1 MAYTINKTDGTVFAT
16 VADGT
21 TNTDS
26 SVTIIGKN
34 YAGYGEFLGENFI
47 KLLEN
52 SAASTPPSA
61 PLTGQVWF
69 NSSASTVNNVSSL
82 TLGVYN
88 GTAWKNL
95 GSATTSAT
103 APSTGVTGDLWFDST
118 NTQLKV
124 YNGSSW
130 TLVGPAFTSG
140 TGTSGA
146 IVDTIT
152 DDSAVPHVVV
162 KMFVEDTIV
171 AMVSKDATFT
181 PGSAVNGNWGT
192 AAIKPGVQLNS
203 AVSNALFQGEAADS
217 ALLDGIDSSG
227 FLKSSENDETSGTL
241 KVQNDSGFYVGED
254 DDLAITVNGSDIRVT
269 NVNTNGNL
277 VFRVNNSQTGLT
289 IDGATNRL
297 IVAGAPTVDLGVA
310 TKKYVDDSVSATS
323 NALLRDG
330 SNTITGSII
339 PDGDNSRN
347 FGASGTRFATIYA
360 TTFNG
365 TATTA
370 EYADLAE
377 RFEADAEYEAGTV
390 VSLGGVAEVTQAVE
404 ELSEDVFG
412 VVSDRAAYLMNAGA
426 GSDATH
432 PPIAMNG
439 RVPVKVVGTVN
450 KGDRL
455 VSAGNGFA
463 RAAKDGEATARNI
476 IGRALQTKTTEEAG
490 TVEAVVKIN
499 F

>member
-21 TNTDS
+21 VNTSS
-26 SVTIIGKN
+26 SVAIIGKN

-52 SAASTPPSA
+52 NANSTAPSS
-61 PLTGQVWF
+61 PLSGQLWYDTG
-69 NSSASTVNNVSSL
+69 N
-82 TLGVYN
+82 TLLKVYS
-88 GTAWKNL
+88 GTQWKNL
-95 GSATTSAT
+95 GAAT
-103 APSTGVTGDLWFDST
+103 ASSSTPTGGVAGDMWFDST
-118 NTQLKV
+118 NSQLKV
-124 YNGSSW
+124 YDGSSW
-130 TLVGPAFTSG
+130 VLVGPAFTSG

-152 DDSAVPHVVV
+152 DDGAVDHVVV
-162 KMFVEDTIV
+162 KLYVEDTIV
-171 AMVSKDATFT
+171 GMISKDATFT
-181 PGSAVNGNWGT
+181 PDTSISGFATV
-192 AAIKPGVQLNS
+192 KPGIQLS
-203 AVSNALFQGEAADS
+203 TSVSNALFQGSSTDAQ
-217 ALLDGIDSSG
+217 LLDGIDSTG
-227 FLKSSENDETSGTL
+227 FLSATSNDTTSGTL
-241 KVQNDSGFYVGED
+241 GVLNDSGLNVGAD
-254 DDLAITVNGSDIRVT
+254 QD
-269 NVNTNGNL
+269 
-277 VFRVNNSQTGLT
+277 FRVSVSGADVTVRNATSDGDILIKVNDGGVTT
-289 IDGATNRL
+289 TAMTVDGATSRC
-297 IVAGAPTVDLGVA
+297 IVAGDPTTNLGVA
-310 TKKYVDDSVSATS
+310 TKQYVDTATGALG

-330 SNTITGSII
+330 SNTVTGVIL
-339 PDGDNSRN
+339 PDTHNTRN
-347 FGASGTRFATIYA
+347 FGASATRFATIYA
-360 TTFNG
+360 TEFNG
-365 TATTA
+365 TATSA

-463 RAAKDGEATARNI
+463 RAAQNGEATARNI